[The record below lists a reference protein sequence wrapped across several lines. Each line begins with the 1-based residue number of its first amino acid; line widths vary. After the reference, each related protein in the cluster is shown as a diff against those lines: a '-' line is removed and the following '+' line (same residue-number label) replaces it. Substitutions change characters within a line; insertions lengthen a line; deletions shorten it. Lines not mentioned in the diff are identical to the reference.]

1 MFHYAI
7 TRRPSR
13 SLINGISQTPE
24 KGKPDYER
32 AMQQY
37 DQYVALLRQCGL
49 AVTVLEPN
57 EEYPDSV
64 FIEDNALC
72 TPHGVAILSRP
83 GAESRRGE
91 ASLPD
96 LRQAL
101 SQHYDTIEQVEA
113 PGTVDPGDIMM
124 VGDHY

>member
-1 MFHYAI
+1 MFRYAI

-49 AVTVLEPN
+49 
-57 EEYPDSV
+57 
-64 FIEDNALC
+64 
-72 TPHGVAILSRP
+72 R
-83 GAESRRGE
+83 
-91 ASLPD
+91 
-96 LRQAL
+96 
-101 SQHYDTIEQVEA
+101 
-113 PGTVDPGDIMM
+113 
-124 VGDHY
+124 

>member
-1 MFHYAI
+1 MFRYAI

-49 AVTVLEPN
+49 EVTVLEPN
-57 EEYPDSV
+57 EE
-64 FIEDNALC
+64 
-72 TPHGVAILSRP
+72 
-83 GAESRRGE
+83 
-91 ASLPD
+91 
-96 LRQAL
+96 
-101 SQHYDTIEQVEA
+101 
-113 PGTVDPGDIMM
+113 
-124 VGDHY
+124 